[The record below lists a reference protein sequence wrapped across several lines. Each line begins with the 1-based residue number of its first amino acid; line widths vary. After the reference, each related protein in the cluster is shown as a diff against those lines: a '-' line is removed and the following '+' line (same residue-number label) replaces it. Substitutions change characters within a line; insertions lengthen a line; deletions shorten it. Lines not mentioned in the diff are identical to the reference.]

1 MKQYTDKDQTA
12 KLIELGFP
20 KPTRI
25 MAIGGFP
32 PKDTL
37 ARYASYKDDF
47 DSVTCYE
54 GYSIGELIEF
64 LCPHFQT
71 TNYKLTLQKVQEL
84 SWVVEVED
92 VNYNKLDYQTKQ
104 ELIDVLFCA
113 CVTLKEEG
121 AI

>member
-64 LCPHFQT
+64 LQLIAENNDVRISTQT
-71 TNYKLTLQKVQEL
+71 NLVSFDIMTKEGRCGYSFN
-84 SWVVEVED
+84 ED
-92 VNYNKLDYQTKQ
+92 
-104 ELIDVLFCA
+104 ELIDSLYEA
-113 CVTLKEEG
+113 CRTLKEEK
-121 AI
+121 